1 MRFSWSYL
9 FTQYGYGD
17 NQDGGT
23 GLKSYPLDYVYSGN
37 YNWNNGRLYSQG
49 VDAYLWSSTIGSS
62 AAAYRLATW
71 STGVHPAESDTKALG
86 RALRCVKHTNNLKVA
101 DAREQKHFVKTMI

>member
-1 MRFSWSYL
+1 MVKHTGTLSVALCKLVSWSYL

-23 GLKSYPLDYVYSGN
+23 GVHTYPLDYVDSGY
-37 YNWNNGRLYSQG
+37 YNWNTGRLYNQG
-49 VDAYLWSSTIGSS
+49 SRAHLWSSTIGSS

-86 RALRCVKHTNNLKVA
+86 RALRCV
-101 DAREQKHFVKTMI
+101 I

>member
-1 MRFSWSYL
+1 
-9 FTQYGYGD
+9 
-17 NQDGGT
+17 NQG
-23 GLKSYPLDYVYSGN
+23 S
-37 YNWNNGRLYSQG
+37 R
-49 VDAYLWSSTIGSS
+49 AHLWSSTIGSS